1 MSGLAKTLPPGF
13 CLDATTRGWCVTTAR
28 RCPSSPHPTCVVLEC
43 CWTMTPD
50 RCPSTTP
57 LPLSTCTHS
66 KSTSL
71 SQCARCS
78 MCGTGVWQFLPDC
91 PYQITWRAQ
100 TTTTDQTASLCT
112 QKPTRHMLT
121 NKDKKSQIAWLN
133 IPSQACVQINRK
145 SPVDVFLCTCM
156 YITLLDGSK
165 GLLTVCNSFSHR
177 QQIVFISDLVSNLL
191 FHSCL
196 IMNLKVANGL
206 CL

>member
-1 MSGLAKTLPPGF
+1 
-13 CLDATTRGWCVTTAR
+13 
-28 RCPSSPHPTCVVLEC
+28 
-43 CWTMTPD
+43 
-50 RCPSTTP
+50 
-57 LPLSTCTHS
+57 
-66 KSTSL
+66 
-71 SQCARCS
+71 
-78 MCGTGVWQFLPDC
+78 
-91 PYQITWRAQ
+91 
-100 TTTTDQTASLCT
+100 
-112 QKPTRHMLT
+112 MLT